1 MIKKFENIDPHGGL
15 PLQLGPYT
23 DFDMFY
29 NPRVVGNILSSDP
42 GTIKRFNTETIKDEF
57 FENNFLKKK
66 RKKRKKRK
74 IKKYKEFEGAGFG
87 HTDYL
92 NVSNST
98 SSGYVGDN
106 QPFHNNTQQSISST
120 LPRGNWSEP
129 STIIIGFKEY
139 DMTDKYFLKKEKRK
153 KEKRKKKKKK
163 NIEKLN
169 KLFLKKNI

>member
-42 GTIKRFNTETIKDEF
+42 GTIKQLDTEIISDDYFK
-57 FENNFLKKK
+57 ENIKKK
-66 RKKRKKRK
+66 RKRKRK

-98 SSGYVGDN
+98 SSGYMGDN
-106 QPFHNNTQQSISST
+106 QPFHNGSQRNISST
-120 LPRGNWSEP
+120 LPRGNWTEP
-129 STIIIGFKEY
+129 TTIIIGFKDY
-139 DMTDKYFLKKEKRK
+139 DIADKYFLRKENRKKRK
-153 KEKRKKKKKK
+153 RK
-163 NIEKLN
+163 NIKNKNIKNIKNIN
-169 KLFLKKNI
+169 KLFLKNQ